1 MALMEDERLVLR
13 WLSQYGPLR
22 LPQIWGLLH
31 YKPQRSVNRLVQN
44 MKRTRRIAAIE
55 DGAYLAVDQYC
66 EPKQRMITAVWVL
79 LQFIEQIDPEAHWQ
93 ADAPAQISY
102 YKSFNRFLIISL
114 DVLICRYSPLFR
126 AFPALFISEEP
137 HKSFY
142 YPSCFRSQK

>member
-55 DGAYLAVDQYC
+55 DGAYLAVGYC
-66 EPKQRMITAVWVL
+66 SNSSSRLTPKPTGKRT
-79 LQFIEQIDPEAHWQ
+79 PRH
-93 ADAPAQISY
+93 
-102 YKSFNRFLIISL
+102 RFL
-114 DVLICRYSPLFR
+114 F
-126 AFPALFISEEP
+126 
-137 HKSFY
+137 
-142 YPSCFRSQK
+142 